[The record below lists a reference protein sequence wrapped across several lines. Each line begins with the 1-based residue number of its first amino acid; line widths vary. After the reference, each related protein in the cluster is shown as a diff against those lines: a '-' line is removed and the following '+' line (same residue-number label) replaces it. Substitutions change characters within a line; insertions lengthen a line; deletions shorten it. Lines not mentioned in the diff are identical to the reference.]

1 MKGYLVLENG
11 DVFEG
16 DEIGYSKETYLE
28 VVFNTGMA
36 GYIETFTDPSYAG
49 QGIVMTY
56 PLI

>member
-11 DVFEG
+11 QIFEG
-16 DEIGYSKETYLE
+16 EKIGSDKDTACE

-49 QGIVMTY
+49 QGIVMK
-56 PLI
+56 